1 MQLIPT
7 QTPNAPS
14 PRIIRF
20 GIFEAD
26 LTAGEL
32 RKGGK
37 RIRLQEQ
44 PFQILAILLGR
55 PGQIVTRDEL
65 RSTLWPGDTFV
76 DFEHGVNSA
85 IARLR
90 DALGDSADSP
100 RYIETLPRRGY
111 RLIVSVDGFPAL
123 PAAAA
128 VVDGGGAQPD
138 PQPNP
143 QDQQA
148 KTLSPRTDGR
158 PAIAASRSVRRR
170 SFILAVF
177 STALLAVAGYLY
189 FYLRPAQA
197 LTETDSIVLAD
208 FTNSTSDPV
217 FDSTL
222 RQALAVKLIDSPF
235 LNIVPDE
242 RMRDT
247 LRFMGRS
254 STERLTTATAR
265 EVCQRLSSKAMLT
278 GSIAQLDDHYSILL
292 EATNCANGDSLA
304 RAGAEAVG
312 KGQVLKALD
321 LIAADMRRK
330 LGESLS
336 SIQKY
341 DMPIEQA
348 TTTSL
353 EGLRA
358 FSLGQVERNR
368 GLEPDSIPYFQHAIE
383 LDPNFA
389 MAYAVLGQVYA
400 NMGESALSVEY
411 TQKAFDRRERASER
425 ENFYISSHY
434 YENVT
439 HDLDRAIQTYEL
451 WRHSYPRDITPA
463 INLGDLYFA
472 LGQPKKAIPSLNEAL
487 RLDGSNSFVY
497 SNLLFG
503 YLSLNRLDEAKSAFD
518 QARSRGIDTEDIR
531 MARYIVAFLEH
542 DPATMK
548 EQVAWANDKAPNH
561 GLLALNAATAAFAGR
576 LHDAEDLFKQ
586 NEDTARR
593 YGHKES
599 AAEMQALV
607 AIIEADFGRPDE
619 ARRLAAASLAEVKSQ
634 EVSSQEVE
642 AIAGLALARAG
653 DAGRAQSM
661 AMELSQ
667 RFPSDTLLNGLTL
680 PTIRAAAEL
689 SRGNTSTALRL
700 LEPAQPYVMAKSEH
714 QPPLYTSFLRGQI
727 YLRAGDGKAAQV
739 EFQKLIDHSG
749 IVASYPQGALAR
761 LGLARA
767 RHLAGDVSGSRMA
780 YQDFFALWKDADPGI
795 PVLQQARAEYATLH

>member
-1 MQLIPT
+1 MQLAPM
-7 QTPNAPS
+7 QTSNAPP

-44 PFQILAILLGR
+44 PFQILAILLQR
-55 PGQIVTRDEL
+55 PAQIVTREEL
-65 RSTLWPGDTFV
+65 RSKLWPGDTFV

-85 IARLR
+85 VARLR
-90 DALGDSADSP
+90 DALGDSADNP

-111 RLIVSVDGFPAL
+111 RLIVAVDGFPAA
-123 PAAAA
+123 PPVATPEIN
-128 VVDGGGAQPD
+128 GAQID
-138 PQPNP
+138 PQP
-143 QDQQA
+143 DQQA
-148 KTLSPRTDGR
+148 ESLR
-158 PAIAASRSVRRR
+158 PKEEAEAPIASARLPRRR
-170 SFILAVF
+170 GFVLAILSA
-177 STALLAVAGYLY
+177 ALLSIAGYLY

-197 LTETDSIVLAD
+197 LTESDSIVLAD

-254 STERLTTATAR
+254 STERLTAATAR
-265 EVCQRLSSKAMLT
+265 EVCQRLASKAMLT

-341 DMPIEQA
+341 DVPIEQA

-353 EGLRA
+353 EGLKA
-358 FSLGQVERNR
+358 FSLGQAERNR
-368 GLEPDSIPYFQHAIE
+368 GMEPDSIPYFQHAIE

-400 NMGESALSVEY
+400 NMGESALSADY
-411 TQKAFDRRERASER
+411 TQKAFDRHDRASER
-425 ENFYISSHY
+425 ENFYIASHY

-439 HDLDRAIQTYEL
+439 HDAGRAIQTYEL
-451 WRHSYPRDITPA
+451 WRHTYPRDIIPA
-463 INLGDLYFA
+463 INLGDLNVA
-472 LGQPKKAIPSLNEAL
+472 LGQPEKAIPSLNEAL

-503 YLSLNRLDEAKSAFD
+503 YLSLNRLDEVKSAFD

-542 DPATMK
+542 DQGTMK
-548 EQVAWANDKAPNH
+548 EQVAWATNKPPNH
-561 GLLALNAATAAFAGR
+561 GLLALNAATSAFAGR
-576 LHDAEDLFKQ
+576 LHDAENLFQ
-586 NEDTARR
+586 QTEDAARR

-599 AAEMQALV
+599 AADMQALV
-607 AIIEADFGRPDE
+607 AIIEADFGRPNE

-634 EVSSQEVE
+634 EVKSQEVE
-642 AIAGLALARAG
+642 AIAALAVARSG
-653 DAGRAQSM
+653 DAERAQSM

-667 RFPSDTLLNGLTL
+667 RFPSDTLLNGLVL

-689 SRGNTSTALRL
+689 SRGNAKAAIHL
-700 LEPAQPYVMAKSEH
+700 LEPALPYDLSKE
-714 QPPLYTSFLRGQI
+714 QPPLYASFLRGQA
-727 YLRAGDGKAAQV
+727 YLSAGDGKAAEV

-749 IVASYPQGALAR
+749 IVASLPQGALAH
-761 LGLARA
+761 LGVARA
-767 RHLAGDVSGSRMA
+767 RHLAGDVRGSRMA
-780 YQDFFALWKDADPGI
+780 YQDFLALWKDADPGI
-795 PVLQQARAEYATLH
+795 PVLQQARAEYAKLQ

>member
-1 MQLIPT
+1 MQVMPT

-123 PAAAA
+123 PTAAA

-138 PQPNP
+138 PRPNP
-143 QDQQA
+143 QDKQA
-148 KTLSPRTDGR
+148 KTLRPWTDGR
-158 PAIAASRSVRRR
+158 PGTAASRSLRRR
-170 SFILAVF
+170 WFVLAVF
-177 STALLAVAGYLY
+177 SIALLAVAGYLY

-235 LNIVPDE
+235 LNVVPDE

-247 LRFMGRS
+247 LRFMGRPPN
-254 STERLTTATAR
+254 ERLTTATAR

-341 DMPIEQA
+341 DVPIEQA

-368 GLEPDSIPYFQHAIE
+368 GMEPDSIPYFQHAIE

-400 NMGESALSVEY
+400 NMGESALSVDY
-411 TQKAFDRRERASER
+411 TQKAFDRHERASER

-439 HDLDRAIQTYEL
+439 RDLERAIQTYEL
-451 WRHSYPRDITPA
+451 WRHSYPRDVIPA
-463 INLGDLYFA
+463 INLGDLYVA
-472 LGQPKKAIPSLNEAL
+472 LGQPEKAIPSLNEAL

-497 SNLLFG
+497 SNLLFA

-548 EQVAWANDKAPNH
+548 EQVAWATDKPPNH

-576 LHDAEDLFKQ
+576 LHDAEDLFKET
-586 NEDTARR
+586 EDAARR

-599 AAEMQALV
+599 AAEMQASV
-607 AIIEADFGRPDE
+607 AVIEADFGRPDE

-634 EVSSQEVE
+634 EVE
-642 AIAGLALARAG
+642 AIAALALARAG
-653 DAGRAQSM
+653 DAERAQSM

-667 RFPSDTLLNGLTL
+667 RFPSDTLLNGLSL

-689 SRGNTSTALRL
+689 SRGNASTAIRL
-700 LEPAQPYVMAKSEH
+700 LESAQPYAMGKSEH
-714 QPPLYTSFLRGQI
+714 QPPLYASFLRGQA

-739 EFQKLIDHSG
+739 EFQKLIDHGG

-767 RHLAGDVSGSRMA
+767 RHLLGDVSGSRMA
-780 YQDFFALWKDADPGI
+780 YQDFFALWKDADPGV

>member
-1 MQLIPT
+1 M
-7 QTPNAPS
+7 
-14 PRIIRF
+14 
-20 GIFEAD
+20 
-26 LTAGEL
+26 
-32 RKGGK
+32 
-37 RIRLQEQ
+37 
-44 PFQILAILLGR
+44 
-55 PGQIVTRDEL
+55 
-65 RSTLWPGDTFV
+65 
-76 DFEHGVNSA
+76 
-85 IARLR
+85 
-90 DALGDSADSP
+90 
-100 RYIETLPRRGY
+100 
-111 RLIVSVDGFPAL
+111 
-123 PAAAA
+123 
-128 VVDGGGAQPD
+128 
-138 PQPNP
+138 
-143 QDQQA
+143 
-148 KTLSPRTDGR
+148 
-158 PAIAASRSVRRR
+158 
-170 SFILAVF
+170 
-177 STALLAVAGYLY
+177 Y

-197 LTETDSIVLAD
+197 LTESDSIVLAD

-341 DMPIEQA
+341 DVPIEQA

-353 EGLRA
+353 EGLKA

-368 GLEPDSIPYFQHAIE
+368 GLEPESIPYFQHAIE

-411 TQKAFDRRERASER
+411 TQKAFDRHERASER

-451 WRHSYPRDITPA
+451 WRHTYPRDIIPA
-463 INLGDLYFA
+463 INLGDLYVA
-472 LGQPKKAIPSLNEAL
+472 LGQPEKAIPSLNEAL

-548 EQVAWANDKAPNH
+548 EQVAWATDKPPNH

-576 LHDAEDLFKQ
+576 LHDAEDLFQ
-586 NEDTARR
+586 QTEDTARR

-634 EVSSQEVE
+634 EVKSQEVE
-642 AIAGLALARAG
+642 AIAALALARSG
-653 DAGRAQSM
+653 DAERAQSM

-667 RFPSDTLLNGLTL
+667 RFPSDTLLNGLDASHD
-680 PTIRAAAEL
+680 PRGGRAKPRECK
-689 SRGNTSTALRL
+689 RGYPPSGACSALRYERKANISRL
-700 LEPAQPYVMAKSEH
+700 CMPLSCEVRSICVPATAKRRE
-714 QPPLYTSFLRGQI
+714 
-727 YLRAGDGKAAQV
+727 V

-795 PVLQQARAEYATLH
+795 PVLQQARAEYATAPLVLPRAGKSIRVSPIVLACCFPGVLLQRTRAPRAYFAGERLVHLRLTRICRRTDLRCDQSHAAAQIRILQARAAKISAAQDRSLKTAAAQIRSAKIRAHQDGAVEPALLQPGPGHFYRRQIRVAQIGHTQIGAFQIGFAQIGLFEAGPLQ